1 METIKSW
8 DSFNEEKGNKWI
20 QDAIKHPGALR
31 KSMKKDKDEK
41 ISSTEIES
49 ELSKLR
55 RKDKDPKKP
64 GTQLGKKDATKKRR
78 LELAKTLRSLK
89 EHEEQ
94 QNYMFF
100 SNLQTIKRL
109 IDELLEM
116 DESEM
121 DAMLNEH
128 DWASEHIATAKD
140 DIEEVF
146 NFFKGHDNPEEDKD
160 FDDEDFD
167 DEDFDENDEYDRHLS
182 SYDDFS
188 GEEPDED
195 EDEDNE

>member
-8 DSFNEEKGNKWI
+8 NSFNEEKGNKWI

-41 ISSTEIES
+41 ISSSEIES

-55 RKDKDPKKP
+55 KKDKDPKKP

-94 QNYMFF
+94 KNYMFF

-109 IDELLEM
+109 VDELLEM

-121 DAMLNEH
+121 DAMLDEH
-128 DWASEHIATAKD
+128 DWASEHVSTAKD

-146 NFFKGHDNPEEDKD
+146 NFFKSHDNPEDEDHEFDDEEEFGDRKTEYVSYINPEGEEY
-160 FDDEDFD
+160 FDDED
-167 DEDFDENDEYDRHLS
+167 E
-182 SYDDFS
+182 
-188 GEEPDED
+188 
-195 EDEDNE
+195 

>member
-31 KSMKKDKDEK
+31 KSMKKNKDEK
-41 ISSTEIES
+41 ISSSEIES

-55 RKDKDPKKP
+55 KKDKDPKKP

-89 EHEEQ
+89 EHEDKK
-94 QNYMFF
+94 NYMFF

-109 IDELLEM
+109 VDELLEM

-121 DAMLNEH
+121 DAMLDEH
-128 DWASEHIATAKD
+128 DWASEHVATAKD

-146 NFFKGHDNPEEDKD
+146 NFFKSHDNPEDEDQEFDDEEEFGDRKTEYGSYINPEGEEY
-160 FDDEDFD
+160 FDDED
-167 DEDFDENDEYDRHLS
+167 ED
-182 SYDDFS
+182 
-188 GEEPDED
+188 
-195 EDEDNE
+195 

>member
-20 QDAIKHPGALR
+20 QDAIKHSGALR

-41 ISSTEIES
+41 ISSSEIES

-55 RKDKDPKKP
+55 KKDKDPKKP
-64 GTQLGKKDATKKRR
+64 GTQLDKKDATKKRR

-89 EHEEQ
+89 EHQEEG
-94 QNYMFF
+94 NYMFF
-100 SNLQTIKRL
+100 SNLETIKRL
-109 IDELLEM
+109 VDELLQM
-116 DESEM
+116 DKAEI

-128 DWASEHIATAKD
+128 DWASDHITSSKD

-146 NFFKGHDNPEEDKD
+146 DFIAGHTNSEED
-160 FDDEDFD
+160 E
-167 DEDFDENDEYDRHLS
+167 EYDYRV
-182 SYDDFS
+182 
-188 GEEPDED
+188 
-195 EDEDNE
+195 N

>member
-41 ISSTEIES
+41 ISSSEIES

-55 RKDKDPKKP
+55 KKDKDPKKP

-89 EHEEQ
+89 EHEDKK
-94 QNYMFF
+94 NYMFF

-109 IDELLEM
+109 VDELLEM
-116 DESEM
+116 NESEM
-121 DAMLNEH
+121 DAMLDEH
-128 DWASEHIATAKD
+128 DWASEHVSTAKD

-146 NFFKGHDNPEEDKD
+146 NFFKSHDNPEDDKD
-160 FDDEDFD
+160 HD
-167 DEDFDENDEYDRHLS
+167 
-182 SYDDFS
+182 DDFMDYDNEDAS
-188 GEEPDED
+188 TWPGANYGDED
-195 EDEDNE
+195 EE

>member
-41 ISSTEIES
+41 ISSSEIES

-55 RKDKDPKKP
+55 KKDKDPKKP

-89 EHEEQ
+89 EHEDKK
-94 QNYMFF
+94 NYMFF

-109 IDELLEM
+109 VDELLEM

-121 DAMLNEH
+121 DAMLDEH
-128 DWASEHIATAKD
+128 DWASEHVSTAKD

-146 NFFKGHDNPEEDKD
+146 NFFKSHDNIEDD
-160 FDDEDFD
+160 HEFDDEEEIGDRKT
-167 DEDFDENDEYDRHLS
+167 EYG
-182 SYDDFS
+182 SYINPE
-188 GEEPDED
+188 GEEYFDED
-195 EDEDNE
+195 EE

>member
-1 METIKSW
+1 MESIKSW

-41 ISSTEIES
+41 ISSNEIES

-89 EHEEQ
+89 EHEEH

-100 SNLQTIKRL
+100 SNIQTIKRL
-109 IDELLEM
+109 VDALLEM
-116 DESEM
+116 YESEM

-128 DWASEHIATAKD
+128 DWASEHVATAKD

-146 NFFKGHDNPEEDKD
+146 NFFKGHSSPEE
-160 FDDEDFD
+160 DEDFD
-167 DEDFDENDEYDRHLS
+167 DEDFGDRRTEYG
-182 SYDDFS
+182 SYINPE
-188 GEEPDED
+188 GEEYFDED
-195 EDEDNE
+195 DQESEGA

>member
-20 QDAIKHPGALR
+20 QDAIKHPSALR

-41 ISSTEIES
+41 ISSSEIES

-55 RKDKDPKKP
+55 KKDKDTKKP

-89 EHEEQ
+89 EHEDKK
-94 QNYMFF
+94 NYMFF

-109 IDELLEM
+109 VDELLEM

-121 DAMLNEH
+121 DAMLDEH
-128 DWASEHIATAKD
+128 DWASEHVATAKD

-146 NFFKGHDNPEEDKD
+146 NFFKSHDDPEDEDHE
-160 FDDEDFD
+160 FDDEEEF
-167 DEDFDENDEYDRHLS
+167 EENRKRGRRWKT
-182 SYDDFS
+182 S
-188 GEEPDED
+188 GQKEKRQKSQIQ
-195 EDEDNE
+195 